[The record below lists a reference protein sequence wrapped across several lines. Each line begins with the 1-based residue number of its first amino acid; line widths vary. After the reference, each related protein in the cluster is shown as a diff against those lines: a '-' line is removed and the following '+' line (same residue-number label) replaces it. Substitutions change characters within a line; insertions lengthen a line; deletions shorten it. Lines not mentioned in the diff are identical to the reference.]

1 MPQGG
6 ALSAFEETLIG
17 VLRRPPR
24 PPRPRWARY
33 GLAVV
38 CVAIAALLERT
49 LAPVLGPMPM
59 ALYFPAVL
67 VAAWFGG
74 LGPGLLA
81 TALSL
86 AVPDLLGTAS
96 PLASGVADP
105 LEALRRFVFVVVGII
120 TSWLNEVVYR
130 QRLQLEAAVADAQE
144 SEKRFRLTADYAPMM
159 VWMAGPDM
167 ACDWFNRR
175 WLEFRGR
182 GLEQELG
189 DGWSAGVHP
198 DDRQRCA
205 QVRQAAVE
213 ERRPFEHEYRLQ
225 RHDGEYRWV
234 LDQGVPRQGRDGR
247 FAGFIGCC
255 LDVESIKRAQAE
267 NERLLA
273 VAEES
278 REEADA
284 ASRAKDVFLATVSHE
299 LRNPLNAI
307 VGWAHI
313 LRSEGT
319 SPAEIKQGAEI
330 IAQSAQAQVRLIEEL
345 LDVSRIITGTM
356 RLNQRLLDLLPIV
369 TAAVDALRPA
379 AAAKDLHFELR
390 APGSAPVLGDA
401 DRMRQVVT
409 NLVSNAINYTP
420 QGGRIEVELRC
431 EGMEAVLAVN
441 DSGVGIAPEFLP
453 HVFEAFRQSE
463 TSSRRS
469 HRGLG
474 IGLSVV
480 RHLVHKHGGRVTAQS
495 DGPGLGS
502 RFTVRLPMARV
513 APGTGAAQPAAGE
526 GDSSEICPPK
536 IEGMRVLV
544 VDDDSAALQLLEKLL
559 SDCDAVV
566 LTAGSVREALKSVPR
581 FRPDVIVSDIQMPGA
596 DGYDLIRELRRLP
609 AEQGGAT
616 PVAALTAFAGEA
628 DHRAVLEA
636 GFQLHLTKP
645 VEPQALLDAL
655 AELGRGLFTPDR
667 TTSPGP

>member
-1 MPQGG
+1 LP
-6 ALSAFEETLIG
+6 FEETLIG
-17 VLRRPPR
+17 VMRRRPR

-33 GLAVV
+33 GMAVL
-38 CVAIAALLERT
+38 CVGAAVLLERS
-49 LAPVLGPMPM
+49 LAPFLGPMPM

-86 AVPDLLGTAS
+86 AAPDLLSASS
-96 PLASGVADP
+96 PLASDSADP
-105 LEALRRFVFVVVGII
+105 LEALRRFIFAVVGVI

-159 VWMAGPDM
+159 VWMAGRDM
-167 ACDWFNRR
+167 ARDWFNRR

-182 GLEQELG
+182 TLEEELG
-189 DGWSAGVHP
+189 EGWMAGVHP
-198 DDRQRCA
+198 DDRQQCLQA
-205 QVRQAAVE
+205 RQSAIA
-213 ERRPFEHEYRLQ
+213 ERQPFELEYRLQ
-225 RHDGEYRWV
+225 RHDGEYRWI
-234 LDQGVPRQGRDGR
+234 LDQGVPRQGSEGR

-273 VAEES
+273 AAEES

-284 ASRAKDVFLATVSHE
+284 ASRAKDIFLATVSHE

-313 LRSEGT
+313 LRGEGA
-319 SPAEIKQGAEI
+319 SPAEIKQGADI

-356 RLNQRLLDLLPIV
+356 RLNRRLLDVQPIV
-369 TAAVDALRPA
+369 TAAVDAMRPA
-379 AAAKDLHFELR
+379 AAAKDLHLELR
-390 APGSAPVLGDA
+390 APQPALVLGDA
-401 DRMRQVVT
+401 DRLRQVVT

-420 QGGRIEVELRC
+420 QGGRIEVELRS
-431 EGMEAVLAVN
+431 ESLETALTVS

-453 HVFEAFRQSE
+453 HVFEAFRQAE

-480 RHLVHKHGGRVTAQS
+480 RHLVHKHGGRVTAHS
-495 DGPGLGS
+495 DGPGRGS
-502 RFTVRLPMARV
+502 RFTVRLPIAEA
-513 APGTGAAQPAAGE
+513 APSSSAGPVPAGTAEP
-526 GDSSEICPPK
+526 DTICPPK

-566 LTAGSVREALKSVPR
+566 LTTGSVREALKAVPR
-581 FRPDVIVSDIQMPGA
+581 FRPDVILSDIQMPGA
-596 DGYDLIRELRRLP
+596 DGYDFIRELRRLP
-609 AEQGGAT
+609 AAQGGAT
-616 PVAALTAFAGEA
+616 PAAALTAFAGEA
-628 DHRAVLEA
+628 DSRAVLEA
-636 GFQLHLTKP
+636 GFELHLTKP
-645 VEPQALLDAL
+645 VDPQALLAAL
-655 AELGRGLFTPDR
+655 ADLGRGRFAEK